1 MHRLNDLKI
10 VIRAHLWLIPLF
22 AALAGLFVW
31 ALDPAPPTRLR
42 MATGSEGGGYHDFGR
57 RLQARLKAEGIELE
71 LQTTKG
77 SMDNLRHLLAGDD
90 VQFALVQS
98 GTELLLED
106 SQRRRLKG
114 LGVMYS
120 EPLWLFARQ
129 GLVLADLRQLR
140 SLRLGLGSEGSG
152 TLAAVQGILAASVE
166 QPGADWQPLGGRRAL
181 QALLAGEL
189 DAAFFVGPPNN
200 DMIRELAAQPQL
212 QLLEIPRTAALQAH
226 FPFLSALRIPQGL
239 LDLARDTPQRDLQT
253 LSPLATLVANDSLH
267 PALTPMLLEAA
278 RDVLRDGNL
287 LDPPNDF
294 PRAEPMSLPLT
305 AEAAGYYR
313 NGPPYLQRYLPFSI
327 ASWVDR
333 YILLL
338 LPFIAILLP
347 LFKSVSPLYQ
357 WRMRSRIFKW
367 YRYLHE
373 TDEKIHDGS
382 IGAELDE
389 QIRRMERLDN
399 ELRVVEVPLSYSH
412 ELFTLHLH
420 VRYMIDRLRALQSPA
435 DSAAAQPELQ

>member
-22 AALAGLFVW
+22 AVLVGLFVW

-57 RLQARLKAEGIELE
+57 RLQARLEQEGIELE
-71 LQTTKG
+71 LQTSKG
-77 SMDNLRHLLAGDD
+77 SMDNLRHLLAGDA

-152 TLAAVQGILAASVE
+152 TLAAVQDILAASVE

-181 QALLAGEL
+181 EALLAGEL

-200 DMIRELAAQPQL
+200 DMIRELAAHPQL

-287 LDPPNDF
+287 LDPPNGF

-389 QIRRMERLDN
+389 QIRRMEQLDN

-420 VRYMIDRLRALQSPA
+420 VRYMIDRLRALQSPD
-435 DSAAAQPELQ
+435 DSAAAQPQLQ